1 MLCRGG
7 ALELLLGCCVAR
19 AMRELLEASEDEL
32 EVARELLLHGSLVRR
47 HALAPLTALQHEQL
61 RASLARKARIVLEQ
75 QSEVVRVGSIARVGR
90 IELGDHVGQN
100 PIVPRN
106 YPTTLRH
113 STQQVRR
120 RRLRH
125 VVWNAKFGG
134 IQVRQHL
141 CYIGKYFV

>member
-47 HALAPLTALQHEQL
+47 HALAPSTALQHEQL

-141 CYIGKYFV
+141 YTHTLCDA